1 MDPNRQHV
9 AQMASPFIDGAS
21 FQSQGDGIV
30 EIKNPSDGQTFSVIP
45 RGDDQDV
52 DRAVTSA
59 RRAFTNGLWS
69 DAPPSHRKR
78 ILHQFADQ
86 IAANS
91 AELDKLDAGEMG
103 KPIREPRA
111 NATGASSLMRFYAE
125 SVDKITGEV
134 YASDRNSFVA
144 QRRVPRGVIGA
155 LIPWN
160 FPTFNA
166 ILKLA
171 PALAGGNSVVLKPSE
186 LSSRS
191 ALRLAEM
198 AVSVGLPP
206 GVLNVTPGL
215 GDTVGS
221 ALARHGDVD
230 MVTFTG
236 STEVGKK
243 IIQYAGHSNM
253 KVVLAE
259 CGGKSPQIVFDD
271 GVDLKAAADSIA
283 HSILTNQGQ
292 VCSAGSRL
300 LVQRSIEFELLD
312 KIATRVR
319 QITMGNALD
328 PRTTYGPVA
337 SANHCSRIMEYIE
350 SAGAEGAELVAGG
363 RRSLKETGGYFI
375 EPTIFRNVS
384 PEARVAQEEV
394 FGPVLSVIAF
404 ESEEDAIRIANGTKY
419 SLAAYLWTSQIS
431 RGLRVAKAIRSLVL
445 VNAVAPAGEGPG
457 FASSFEPSGHSGIG
471 VEGGVAGLESYLRR
485 QTIWINHA

>member
-1 MDPNRQHV
+1 
-9 AQMASPFIDGAS
+9 
-21 FQSQGDGIV
+21 
-30 EIKNPSDGQTFSVIP
+30 
-45 RGDDQDV
+45 
-52 DRAVTSA
+52 
-59 RRAFTNGLWS
+59 
-69 DAPPSHRKR
+69 
-78 ILHQFADQ
+78 
-86 IAANS
+86 
-91 AELDKLDAGEMG
+91 MG

-125 SVDKITGEV
+125 SVDKTTGEV

-144 QRRVPRGVIGA
+144 QRRVPRGVVGA

-166 ILKLA
+166 TLKLA
-171 PALAGGNSVVLKPSE
+171 PALAAGNSVVLKPSE

-191 ALRLAEM
+191 ALRLAEI

-215 GDTVGS
+215 GETVGS

-243 IIQYAGHSNM
+243 IIQYAGYSNM

-271 GVDLKAAADSIA
+271 GVDLEAAADSIA
-283 HSILTNQGQ
+283 QSILTNQGQ

-300 LVQRSIEFELLD
+300 LVQRSIESELLE
-312 KIATRVR
+312 KIANRAR
-319 QITMGNALD
+319 QITMGNAMD

-337 SANHCSRIMEYIE
+337 SANHCSRIMEYIH
-350 SAGAEGAELVAGG
+350 SAGEEGAELVVGG

-419 SLAAYLWTSQIS
+419 SLAAYLWTSQMS

-445 VNAVAPAGEGPG
+445 VNAAAPAGEGPG